1 MVVPNG
7 KRHKPSSSK
16 QKVKKSSMTKKIR
29 DVKRLLAKVRLA
41 QSWSSGL
48 SVCKQAS
55 IVMVTP
61 IYIIS
66 LFVGYFGS

>member
-1 MVVPNG
+1 MLVPNR
-7 KRHKPSSSK
+7 KRDKPSSSK

-41 QSWSSGL
+41 WSSGL

-55 IVMVTP
+55 IIMVT
-61 IYIIS
+61 
-66 LFVGYFGS
+66 